1 MKKINQHDEFDV
13 ISLQEIPEDRQ
24 YDFCPKTFKDYLG
37 QTEMKKKLR
46 IYTQAAKMRNEPLDH
61 LLLFGPPGLGKTTFA
76 QVISHVME
84 VDIKICSGP
93 MMERTGDLVAILSGL
108 NSRDILFIDEIHR
121 MPANV
126 EEILYTAMEQFRV
139 DVIIGQGVGAKSI
152 NLPLNQFT
160 LIGATTKS
168 GMLSAPLHSRFGI
181 IERIDFYAE
190 EDLRDIVLQSALF
203 LDVSI
208 SVESALRIGA
218 CSRGTPRIAKKILR
232 RVRDFA
238 QVQNKNII
246 TNELVQEALTFL
258 GIDKDGLCKVDNMI
272 LRIIVDQFNGGPVG
286 LETIASII
294 GEDGDTIE
302 VVYEPF
308 LMRKGYLE
316 KTSRG
321 RQIPA
326 KKLPSLRSKFLG
338 QKTVA

>member
-1 MKKINQHDEFDV
+1 
-13 ISLQEIPEDRQ
+13 
-24 YDFCPKTFKDYLG
+24 
-37 QTEMKKKLR
+37 
-46 IYTQAAKMRNEPLDH
+46 
-61 LLLFGPPGLGKTTFA
+61 
-76 QVISHVME
+76 
-84 VDIKICSGP
+84 
-93 MMERTGDLVAILSGL
+93 
-108 NSRDILFIDEIHR
+108 

-203 LDVSI
+203 LDVTI